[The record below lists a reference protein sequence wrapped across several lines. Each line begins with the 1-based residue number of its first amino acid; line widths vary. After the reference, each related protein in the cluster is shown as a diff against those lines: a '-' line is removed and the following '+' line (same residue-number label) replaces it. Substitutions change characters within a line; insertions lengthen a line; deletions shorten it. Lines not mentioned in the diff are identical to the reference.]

1 MSVHLSRL
9 LVKSNWRLAP
19 KVWGSLS
26 AHQQRFAK
34 LTTCRNLM
42 YCNSQIS
49 YHFKIATKYQV
60 QRCTKYRRLAG
71 QTWPSIESI
80 MSMMSKSMC
89 RASSWI
95 FAVNP
100 QTFWSC
106 TAACRILW
114 LPKSLCVRGLSYTKW
129 IRPHSSKNLLITH
142 WHGHAY
148 TYVIEW
154 FHMVSHGFTSFH
166 IVSHGFTW
174 FHMVSHGFTWFHIVH
189 ISKTLPRR
197 AIQASA
203 CRWSRKRT
211 THAPK
216 ESTEQFW
223 KMKTTVGRLGTK
235 SAGKK
240 LNTWLPR
247 IGHAD
252 CPASQQSKWW
262 QTVLEHALSPSAR
275 TSKDMFAKCLPSGYS
290 CIWNLY
296 FLISCD
302 ILVMLWYLCLVRC
315 TSWKSIRRLPGL
327 WLPSSDQSRIHSTLS
342 PKASRS
348 CTCKRTS
355 YAVDILSTSL
365 DVTGRHWTSLALA
378 HDVTVDV
385 RSSSV
390 CGHFPSSPRH
400 QVPASLPGNQKVTN
414 IYTMQRQ

>member
-1 MSVHLSRL
+1 
-9 LVKSNWRLAP
+9 
-19 KVWGSLS
+19 
-26 AHQQRFAK
+26 
-34 LTTCRNLM
+34 
-42 YCNSQIS
+42 
-49 YHFKIATKYQV
+49 
-60 QRCTKYRRLAG
+60 
-71 QTWPSIESI
+71 
-80 MSMMSKSMC
+80 
-89 RASSWI
+89 
-95 FAVNP
+95 
-100 QTFWSC
+100 
-106 TAACRILW
+106 
-114 LPKSLCVRGLSYTKW
+114 
-129 IRPHSSKNLLITH
+129 
-142 WHGHAY
+142 
-148 TYVIEW
+148 
-154 FHMVSHGFTSFH
+154 
-166 IVSHGFTW
+166 
-174 FHMVSHGFTWFHIVH
+174 
-189 ISKTLPRR
+189 
-197 AIQASA
+197 
-203 CRWSRKRT
+203 
-211 THAPK
+211 
-216 ESTEQFW
+216 
-223 KMKTTVGRLGTK
+223 MKTTVGRLGTK